1 MAKRP
6 QRKPSQSKD
15 WEAGLKKGRV
25 RNYIKRQDGSAGF
38 NKDGT
43 LKISA
48 IRAAMKKTRDK
59 SMKKALNAAL
69 ALKSIGKGRGG
80 KR

>member
-1 MAKRP
+1 MAKRTKSKAP
-6 QRKPSQSKD
+6 QSTE

-25 RNYIKRQDGSAGF
+25 RKYIKRKDGSAGF
-38 NKDGT
+38 NRNGT
-43 LKISA
+43 LKVSA
-48 IRAAMKKTRDK
+48 IKEALKNTRDK